1 MYLRVDVGEN
11 MLVEAWHLIGSS
23 ASCSPPVLDTDI
35 DFMVLVTDLQDTT
48 DALYEHAWENC
59 CASWAGR
66 KGTDLASIMDELK
79 ITDGSGPGLRSDGYS
94 VEDQYGASFTAFR
107 KGKYNLIVTDDKTL
121 YLRSVG
127 AHMVCKHLNLLD
139 KQDRI
144 ALYRAV
150 KYGEDYN
157 GPLP

>member
-1 MYLRVDVGEN
+1 MYLRVYPHDVGEN
-11 MLVEAWHLIGSS
+11 MLVAAWHLIGSS

-35 DFMVLVTDLQDTT
+35 DYMVLVTDLQDTT
-48 DALYEHAWENC
+48 NYLGETNWTNC
-59 CASWAGR
+59 CADWADHRGL
-66 KGTDLASIMDELK
+66 D
-79 ITDGSGPGLRSDGYS
+79 PGLSLRADSYA
-94 VEDQYGASFTAFR
+94 VEDKYGASFTAFR
-107 KGKYNLIVTDDKTL
+107 KDKYNLIVTDDKTL

-144 ALYRAV
+144 ALYRAI
-150 KYGEDYN
+150 KYGEDYS